1 MYRVYSLL
9 YSACSL
15 QDMHIDQNLMKRS
28 VSRVI
33 TLLVMAIWLLTGCT
47 AQSRGVSEVSS
58 TPLVEELTVTT
69 LLKPSATLTPQIAEN
84 VWVAGIDLSALNEQ
98 DARSQLEQNLAV
110 LMSPLELRAGSQTL
124 QLDPNDLGLKIAYDD
139 MLAEAFAAPSG
150 TRIGLQSS
158 YDEGRLQR
166 ALQNFAAEV
175 DQAPLYDL
183 VVASNPISR
192 SFVVE
197 PGLRLDTDSAAR
209 LIGTRL
215 RSVDQNRWL
224 ELALQP
230 DLNTGKPT
238 PKELQAQLEA
248 AAEHWKGIVGISV
261 YDLQQAK
268 TIAEINP
275 NTVFSGASV
284 MKAVIML
291 NAYIHVEEF
300 SERQLSWLEKM
311 IVESDNWS
319 ANQMLAA
326 SVGGTDVMAAL
337 EGAKLMTSMLEELGL
352 EHTYQYSPY
361 QSQDF
366 LLKRNVPVQTG
377 PAREGEAPYTEA
389 DRRLRTTPAEMSKI
403 FVLIEACSHGEG
415 LLLELYDEML
425 TSERCQEMIEL
436 LRRNADNG
444 RMVAG
449 FPKGTQVAHKS
460 GWIDD
465 MQADVGIVN
474 TPGGDFVLAVYVYQ
488 TRNFANSADP
498 TPALGQLANIVYTY
512 YNPVVIDEDVF
523 ADASDETEEPRE
535 TALAPSSQTTSAAS
549 PRPSATPTVAE
560 SELEAD
566 TTPTIAESEP
576 EQTAISEASVTP
588 TEEQS
593 SEASV
598 TPTEEQ
604 SSEAS
609 ATPTD
614 EPTAPPTPEPSDE
627 PSPTLEPQPHGP
639 PLPPTAQPS
648 EETADPSP

>member
-1 MYRVYSLL
+1 
-9 YSACSL
+9 
-15 QDMHIDQNLMKRS
+15 MHIDQNVMKRS
-28 VSRVI
+28 GSQVI
-33 TLLVMAIWLLTGCT
+33 TLIVMAVWILTGCT
-47 AQSRGVSEVSS
+47 AQSSGVSEVAS

-69 LLKPSATLTPQIAEN
+69 LLNPSATLAPQIAEN
-84 VWVAGIDLSALNEQ
+84 VWVAGIDLSALSEQ
-98 DARSQLEQNLAV
+98 EARAQLEQNLAV
-110 LMSPLELRAGSQTL
+110 LLSPLELRAGSQAL

-139 MLAEAFAAPSG
+139 MLAEAMAAPSG

-166 ALQNFAAEV
+166 ALQNFAATV
-175 DQAPLYDL
+175 AQAPAYDL
-183 VVASNPISR
+183 LIGTNPISR

-215 RSVDQNRWL
+215 RSVNENRVL

-230 DLNTGKPT
+230 DISTGRPT
-238 PKELQAQLEA
+238 PTELQAQLEA

-275 NTVFSGASV
+275 DTVFSGASV

-300 SERQLSWLEKM
+300 SDRQLVWLEKM

-326 SVGGTDVMAAL
+326 SVGGSDVLAAL
-337 EGAKLMTSMLEELGL
+337 EGTKLMTSMLEELGL

-377 PAREGEAPYTEA
+377 PAREGEPPYTEA
-389 DRRLRTTPAEMSKI
+389 DRRLRTTPAEMNKI
-403 FVLIEACSHGEG
+403 FVLIEACSRGEG

-425 TSERCQEMIEL
+425 SSERCQEMIDL

-474 TPGGDFVLAVYVYQ
+474 TPGGDFVLSVYVYQ

-512 YNPVVIDEDVF
+512 YNPVVIDEDML
-523 ADASDETEEPRE
+523 AETSDAAEQPAE
-535 TALAPSSQTTSAAS
+535 TAQAPTQSKPTT
-549 PRPSATPTVAE
+549 PLVRPSATAQPEPSPEPEEATPTQA
-560 SELEAD
+560 ELEPEE
-566 TTPTIAESEP
+566 TPSAEPSE
-576 EQTAISEASVTP
+576 TP
-588 TEEQS
+588 TEEPSQ
-593 SEASV
+593 
-598 TPTEEQ
+598 TP
-604 SSEAS
+604 S
-609 ATPTD
+609 ATPSD
-614 EPTAPPTPEPSDE
+614 EPTPEVSEE

-639 PLPPTAQPS
+639 PLPPTDQPS
-648 EETADPSP
+648 EAPSEPQP